1 MAKRYWLFK
10 SEPEVYALKHL
21 KRDKTT
27 YWEGVRNYQ
36 ARNMLRDDIQ
46 VGDGVLFY
54 HSREKPMHVAGTA
67 VVTKAGYPDPTQ
79 FDRKA
84 KYHDPQSQKDNPRWY
99 VVDIRFESAFKNA
112 VTLDEM
118 REMPALESMV
128 LLRKGSRLS
137 IQPVTAKEWKAVLR
151 RGAARG

>member
-10 SEPEVYALKHL
+10 SEPHSYSLKNL

-36 ARNMLRDDIQ
+36 ARNMLRDKIK
-46 VGDGVLFY
+46 VGDSVLFY

-67 VVTKAGYPDPTQ
+67 IVTKAGYPDPTQ
-79 FDRKA
+79 FNKRA
-84 KYHDPQSQKDNPRWY
+84 KYYDEKSTKENPRWY
-99 VVDIRFESAFKNA
+99 VVDIEFESEFAHL

-118 REMPALESMV
+118 RTMPALDDMV

-137 IQPVTAKEWKAVLR
+137 IQPVSPSEWKAVLR
-151 RGAARG
+151 RGKP